1 MKALRGFYAVLD
13 RDDVGLAR
21 ELVRHA
27 RVLQVRLKPASGE
40 DIARV
45 ARMARGV
52 CTAAGAQLIVNDR
65 IDIALAVGAD
75 GVHLGQTDVP
85 VADARALVGNR
96 LWIGVSTHDLEQV
109 ARAVAGGAD
118 YLGYGPVFATATKT
132 NPDPVQ
138 GLANL
143 RAAVR
148 AAGRV
153 PVVAIGGIS
162 PRHAREVYATG
173 VAAICAISSVN
184 RAGDLAAAARAFRRP
199 YPWLRRAR
207 YVATTYLPILR
218 SKSRL

>member
-13 RDDVGLAR
+13 RDDAALAR
-21 ELVRHA
+21 ALVRHA

-45 ARMARGV
+45 AHMARRV
-52 CTAAGAQLIVNDR
+52 CTEAGAHLIINDR

-85 VADARALVGNR
+85 VADARALVGKR

-109 ARAVAGGAD
+109 ARAVVGGAD
-118 YLGYGPVFATATKT
+118 YLGFGPVFATSTKQTRIQCKVSRAFVLRCKPQVGCRSSRSVASRRAMPATCT
-132 NPDPVQ
+132 RPGSRRSAP
-138 GLANL
+138 
-143 RAAVR
+143 
-148 AAGRV
+148 
-153 PVVAIGGIS
+153 
-162 PRHAREVYATG
+162 
-173 VAAICAISSVN
+173 SSVN
-184 RAGDLAAAARAFRRP
+184 GAADLAAAARAFRRP
-199 YPWLRRAR
+199 YPWLRRAG